1 MSSLNREAVF
11 LILQFLD
18 EEKFKDT
25 VHKYGFFFLSTLCC
39 FLFYA
44 SLCFLGFQFSL
55 VLNDEYSEIFRNSV
69 FFFFYILLGLLCFDA
84 DCVFGYVCVN
94 EGWRKSRYSEI
105 FKHSVKF
112 FFFVYCWVC
121 FALML
126 IVYLGMCVW
135 MKVRERVGVL
145 LQYEVFWGMCHQ
157 WWMGRGGAV
166 HLWVY

>member
-69 FFFFYILLGLLCFDA
+69 FFFFI
-84 DCVFGYVCVN
+84 
-94 EGWRKSRYSEI
+94 
-105 FKHSVKF
+105 
-112 FFFVYCWVC
+112 YCWVC

>member
-94 EGWRKSRYSEI
+94 EG
-105 FKHSVKF
+105 
-112 FFFVYCWVC
+112 
-121 FALML
+121 
-126 IVYLGMCVW
+126 
-135 MKVRERVGVL
+135 
-145 LQYEVFWGMCHQ
+145 
-157 WWMGRGGAV
+157 
-166 HLWVY
+166 